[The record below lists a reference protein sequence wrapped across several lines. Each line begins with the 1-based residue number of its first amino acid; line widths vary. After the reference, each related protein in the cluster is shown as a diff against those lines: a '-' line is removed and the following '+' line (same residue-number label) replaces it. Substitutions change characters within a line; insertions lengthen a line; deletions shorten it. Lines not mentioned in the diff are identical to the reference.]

1 MNERILTAPL
11 TEDSTRGL
19 GLVLANF
26 GRSALVQMG
35 EQAVHCGIRGR
46 QLRVVCGDRVRWER
60 PAPGGAAAI
69 QAVEPRTNVLERIDS
84 RGRAEAIAANIQRL
98 AIVIAPQPTPDWFVL
113 DRYLASAR
121 LKEIPALLI
130 LNKCDLDVA
139 SIAQEL
145 DIYRRLQIECHE
157 IIAKRAETLMPLRA
171 AIQGGA
177 TMLVGQSG
185 VGKSSM
191 INALIPDAAAQT
203 STLSRDE
210 EGRHTTTTARRYQLD
225 ADSSLIDAPG
235 VRDFAPPAGYDR
247 AAEHGFVEIRAAG
260 ANCRFNDCRHFDEPK
275 CAVRDAVAAG
285 SIDARRYE
293 SYRRLLRLFES
304 FDDDRNH

>member
-1 MNERILTAPL
+1 MGGNGI
-11 TEDSTRGL
+11 
-19 GLVLANF
+19 VLANF
-26 GRSALVQMG
+26 GRSALVQTDT
-35 EQAVHCGIRGR
+35 EAVHCGIRGR
-46 QLRVVCGDRVRWER
+46 QLRVVCGDRVRWQR

-69 QAVEPRTNVLERIDS
+69 QDVEARTNVLERIDS
-84 RGRAEAIAANIQRL
+84 RGRGEAVAANIQRL
-98 AIVIAPQPTPDWFVL
+98 AIVIAPEPTPDWFIL

-121 LKEIPALLI
+121 LKDIPALLI

-139 SIAQEL
+139 SIAKDL
-145 DIYRRLQIECHE
+145 TVYRRLEIECHE
-157 IIAKRAETLMPLRA
+157 IIAKRAETLAPLRA
-171 AIQGGA
+171 SIQGGA

-203 STLSRDE
+203 STLSRDA

-225 ADSSLIDAPG
+225 ANSSLIDAPG

-260 ANCRFNDCRHFDEPK
+260 ARCKFNDCRHFDEPH
-275 CAVRDAVAAG
+275 CAVRADVAAG
-285 SIDARRYE
+285 LIDARRYE

-304 FDDDRNH
+304 FEGDRNR